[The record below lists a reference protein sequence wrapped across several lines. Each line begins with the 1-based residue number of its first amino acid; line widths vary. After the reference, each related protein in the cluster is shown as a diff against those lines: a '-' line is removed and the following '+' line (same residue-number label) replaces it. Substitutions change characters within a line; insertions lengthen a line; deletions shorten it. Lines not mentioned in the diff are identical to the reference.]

1 MKSLKFLIVGVF
13 FGIIMYKAQ
22 LVSWFRIYE
31 MFRFE
36 SLHMSGVIG
45 SAVGLRII
53 LIQLV
58 KRTNMKSIEGNII
71 EIAPK
76 DKGFIR
82 YILGGTIFGLG
93 WALVGACPGP
103 MYVLVGTG
111 TFSILIV
118 IAAAMMGTFVYGLLM
133 KKLPH

>member
-1 MKSLKFLIVGVF
+1 MKSFKFLIVGVV

-36 SLHMSGVIG
+36 SFHMYGVIG
-45 SAVGLRII
+45 SAVGLGIVF
-53 LIQLV
+53 IQLV
-58 KRTNMKSIEGNII
+58 KRTKMKSIDGNAI

-76 DKGFIR
+76 DKGIYR
-82 YILGGTIFGLG
+82 YLFGGIIFGLG
-93 WALVGACPGP
+93 WALAGTCPGP
-103 MYVLVGTG
+103 MYVLLGTG
-111 TFSILIV
+111 LFQILIV
-118 IAAAMMGTFVYGLLM
+118 IASAMIGTFVYGLLM

>member
-1 MKSLKFLIVGVF
+1 MKSLKFLLVGML
-13 FGIIMYKAQ
+13 FGTIMYKAQ

-36 SLHMSGVIG
+36 SFHMFGVIG
-45 SAVGLRII
+45 SGVGLGVILVQII
-53 LIQLV
+53 
-58 KRTNMKSIEGNII
+58 KRTKMKSLEGQEI

-76 DKGFIR
+76 DKGFMR

-93 WALVGACPGP
+93 WALSGACPGP
-103 MYVLVGTG
+103 MYVLLGTG
-111 TFSILIV
+111 AFSILIV
-118 IAAAMMGTFVYGLLM
+118 IAAALLGTFVYGLIM

>member
-1 MKSLKFLIVGVF
+1 MKSFKFLIVGVV

-36 SLHMSGVIG
+36 SFHMYGVIG
-45 SAVGLRII
+45 SAVGLGIVF
-53 LIQLV
+53 IQLV
-58 KRTNMKSIEGNII
+58 KRTKMKSIDGNAI

-76 DKGFIR
+76 DKGIYR
-82 YILGGTIFGLG
+82 YLFGGIIFGLG
-93 WALVGACPGP
+93 WALAGTCPGP
-103 MYVLVGTG
+103 MYVLLGTG
-111 TFSILIV
+111 LFQILIV
-118 IAAAMMGTFVYGLLM
+118 IASAMLGTFVYGLLM